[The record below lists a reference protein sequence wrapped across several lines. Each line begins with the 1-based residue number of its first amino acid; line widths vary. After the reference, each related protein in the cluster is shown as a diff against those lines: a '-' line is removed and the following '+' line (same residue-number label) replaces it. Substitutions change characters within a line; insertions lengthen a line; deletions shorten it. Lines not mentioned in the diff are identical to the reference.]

1 MPEEPLP
8 RDLDAYLRGDSAVSR
23 QYRQESSPMPPHA
36 LDRLVIDAAAQAHRA
51 KVPLKSPRLAPLAF
65 AASALLSLAL
75 VLALVFAPQVK
86 KPDEKPQ
93 LLQVRMFKSEPPR
106 AALASVR
113 ERNPA
118 AWIEDIK
125 ALRRAGRISEAELE
139 MRRFRSAYPNYLAP
153 FNE

>member
-1 MPEEPLP
+1 MPDEPLP

-23 QYRQESSPMPPHA
+23 QYRQESSPMPPNA
-36 LDRLVIDAAAQAHRA
+36 LDRLVLDSAAQAHRA
-51 KVPLKSPRLAPLAF
+51 KVPLKSPSLAPLAF

-106 AALASVR
+106 AAPASVR

-118 AWIEDIK
+118 AWLEDIK
-125 ALRRAGRISEAELE
+125 ALRRAGRTTEAELE